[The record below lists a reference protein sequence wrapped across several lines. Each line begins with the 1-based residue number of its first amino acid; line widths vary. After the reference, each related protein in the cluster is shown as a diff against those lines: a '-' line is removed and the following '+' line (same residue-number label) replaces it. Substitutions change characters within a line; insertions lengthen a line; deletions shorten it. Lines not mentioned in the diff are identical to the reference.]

1 MLNSYE
7 ELREKQLEFLDK
19 WNQSIVIPAR
29 KEAKHDHFR
38 VSLNEIYA
46 LKIDDITFFADQ
58 NKMTFEYDDVNGN
71 GIIFKDI
78 KLRRETKRGGI
89 NERGI

>member
-1 MLNSYE
+1 MLNAYE
-7 ELREKQLEFLDK
+7 ELREEQLEFLDK
-19 WNQSIVIPAR
+19 WNQNFVIPAR

-46 LKIDDITFFADQ
+46 LRIDDITFFADQ
-58 NKMTFEYDDVNGN
+58 NKMTFEYDDLNGN

-78 KLRRETKRGGI
+78 NWR
-89 NERGI
+89 

>member
-1 MLNSYE
+1 MPSDYE

-19 WNQSIVIPAR
+19 WNQNCVIPAR

-46 LKIDDITFFADQ
+46 LRIDDITFFADQ
-58 NKMTFEYDDVNGN
+58 NKMTFEYDDLNGN

-78 KLRRETKRGGI
+78 KWR
-89 NERGI
+89 

>member
-1 MLNSYE
+1 MLNAYE
-7 ELREKQLEFLDK
+7 ELRETQLEFLDK
-19 WNQSIVIPAR
+19 WNQNFVIPAR

-46 LKIDDITFFADQ
+46 LRIDDITFFADK
-58 NKMTFEYDDVNGN
+58 NKMTFEYDDLNGN

-78 KLRRETKRGGI
+78 KWR
-89 NERGI
+89 

>member
-1 MLNSYE
+1 MNAYE
-7 ELREKQLEFLDK
+7 KLREEQLEFLEK
-19 WNQSIVIPAR
+19 WNQKFVIPSR

-38 VSLNEIYA
+38 IALKDIYA

-78 KLRRETKRGGI
+78 KWR
-89 NERGI
+89 

>member
-1 MLNSYE
+1 MNDYE
-7 ELREKQLEFLDK
+7 KLREKQLEFLDK

-46 LKIDDITFFADQ
+46 LRIDDITFFADQ
-58 NKMTFEYDDVNGN
+58 NKMTFEYDDLVGN

-78 KLRRETKRGGI
+78 KWR
-89 NERGI
+89 